1 MSTDRPAGEALG
13 GLAPVVPPATG
24 QQAELRRGGAVVRVA
39 ELAGVLREFSVDG
52 TTYTETWPD
61 DELPPM
67 GCGLVL
73 VPWPNRVAGARWPL
87 DGRPQLLDVTE
98 PSRGNA
104 SHGLLRNTG
113 YRIVSGQPDAIRM
126 RANVFP
132 QHGYP
137 FHLETA
143 VEYRLTDAGL
153 RVTHTVANLGA
164 ERAPLGVG
172 AHPYLRIGDV
182 PSADLT
188 VTIAADTMA
197 TVDDR
202 QIPVERVPV
211 DGTRFDLRRGAAVGG
226 LGADTGFTDLIPA
239 AGGRFE
245 HRVRA
250 PDGRGL
256 MLWTDPDFGWVQ
268 VFTPDN
274 FPGPGHPESRTAV
287 AIEPMTC
294 AADAFN
300 NGWGLRW
307 LGPGETW
314 SGSWGLTPLPAGW
327 LSADDSPSAA
337 G

>member
-1 MSTDRPAGEALG
+1 VAAIAPLG
-13 GLAPVVPPATG
+13 GA
-24 QQAELRRGGAVVRVA
+24 
-39 ELAGVLREFSVDG
+39 LREFSIDG
-52 TTYTETWPD
+52 THFTETWPD
-61 DELPPM
+61 DEISPM

-73 VPWPNRVAGARWPL
+73 VPWPNRVAGARWSL
-87 DGRPQLLDVTE
+87 DGREQLLDVTE

-113 YRIVSGQPDAIRM
+113 YQITDRTPDAVRL
-126 RANVFP
+126 RAEVFP

-137 FHLETA
+137 FHLDTS
-143 VEYRLTDAGL
+143 VEYRLTDDGV
-153 RVTHTVANLGA
+153 RVTHTVRNVGSGSGA
-164 ERAPLGVG
+164 APFGVG

-182 PSADLT
+182 ASADLT
-188 VTIAADTMA
+188 VTIAAESMV

-202 QIPVERVPV
+202 QIPVDRIPV
-211 DGTRFDLRRGAAVGG
+211 DGSRFDLRRGAIVGG
-226 LGADTGFTDLIPA
+226 LGADTGFTDLTPGT
-239 AGGRFE
+239 GGRFE
-245 HRVRA
+245 HLLRA

-256 MLWTDPDFGWVQ
+256 LLWTDPAFGWVQ

-274 FPGPGHPESRTAV
+274 FPKPGHPESRTAI

-307 LGPGETW
+307 LEPGESW
-314 SGSWGLTPLPAGW
+314 SGSWGLTPLPSGR
-327 LSADDSPSAA
+327 LSADDPPTAA